1 MKLNPAGLAVLA
13 ALTLAFAAPSRAV
26 SLTVVNAG
34 FEASLLGDTAFT
46 NNTLPGWIGT
56 DSSSAIW
63 NFGAYNP
70 PTGYFPGQAPE
81 GLNVAYIERGAIYQ
95 TLGDVLTANTDY
107 SLSVQ
112 VGDSLA
118 NTLPGF
124 AVQLRAG
131 GTVLAEAT
139 GPAPANGSF
148 QLVSLGFAS
157 GAAHPLLGQALEI
170 WLIENDPV
178 KSSEA
183 FFDDVRLSAI
193 PSAVPEPGSAGLALA
208 GLALLAY
215 VARRR
220 SASAV

>member
-1 MKLNPAGLAVLA
+1 MKLNPAGLSLLA
-13 ALTLAFAAPSRAV
+13 ALALAIAAPAQAV
-26 SLTVVNAG
+26 SLAIANAG
-34 FEASLLGDTAFT
+34 FESPSLGDTDFT
-46 NNTLPGWIGT
+46 SNTLPGWTGT

-81 GLNVAYIERGAIYQ
+81 GFNVAYIERGAIYQ
-95 TLGDVLTANTDY
+95 TLGDVLVAQTDY
-107 SLSVQ
+107 SLSVW

-131 GTVLAEAT
+131 GTVLAEST

-148 QLVSLGFAS
+148 ERVSLGFSS
-157 GAAHPLLGQALEI
+157 GAAHAQLGQALQI
-170 WLIENDPV
+170 WLIETDPA

-193 PSAVPEPGSAGLALA
+193 PSAVPEPSAAVLALA
-208 GLALLAY
+208 GLALLGY
-215 VARRR
+215 TARRR
-220 SASAV
+220 AA